1 MEAHIKL
8 TKTLLDKAIIDANNS
23 VSEFEAQVLLN
34 NITFEVAK
42 IIGKLENQTGI
53 DTGLVKRN
61 NAGFVDKQSYKV

>member
-1 MEAHIKL
+1 
-8 TKTLLDKAIIDANNS
+8 